1 MYLNGLR
8 RKGNLSVGIC
18 SSEILIYEMNNI
30 INKNKNK
37 DMKKNYFVRPD
48 ALGEEIQSIT
58 NPESNEFALN
68 LDLPKIEIVESENP
82 APDNNIHLQYFG

>member
-1 MYLNGLR
+1 MYPNGLR

>member
-1 MYLNGLR
+1 
-8 RKGNLSVGIC
+8 
-18 SSEILIYEMNNI
+18 MNNI

-68 LDLPKIEIVESENP
+68 LTDLPKIEIVESENP

>member
-1 MYLNGLR
+1 
-8 RKGNLSVGIC
+8 
-18 SSEILIYEMNNI
+18 
-30 INKNKNK
+30 
-37 DMKKNYFVRPD
+37 MKKNYFVRPD